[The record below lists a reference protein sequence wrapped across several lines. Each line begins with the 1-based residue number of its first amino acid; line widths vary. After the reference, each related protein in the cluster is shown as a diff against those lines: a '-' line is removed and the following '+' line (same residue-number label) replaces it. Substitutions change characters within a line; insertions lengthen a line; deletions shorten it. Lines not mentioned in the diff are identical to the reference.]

1 MRLQN
6 LRAPLKNL
14 SPDFHDVF
22 VQVIKLH
29 HLCVA
34 ANQAIIKLFTRRI
47 FAASIN

>member
-6 LRAPLKNL
+6 FRAPLKNL

-29 HLCVA
+29 HFCVA
-34 ANQAIIKLFTRRI
+34 ANQAIIKLLTRRI